1 MTFSRKDT
9 NKSARGAQAELLAE
23 QFLQQQGLFCIER
36 NYRCAAGEID
46 LIMRDQNMLIFVEV
60 RLRSNRFF
68 AQAAESV
75 NYRKQHK
82 ITRAAQH
89 FLLTRRLTDKVPCRF
104 DVIALDG
111 MQAENIE
118 WIQSAFNAA

>member
-1 MTFSRKDT
+1 MTFLRKDT
-9 NKSARGAQAELLAE
+9 NKSARGAQAEMLAAD
-23 QFLQQQGLFCIER
+23 FLQKQGLICIER
-36 NYRCAAGEID
+36 NYRCAGGEID
-46 LIMRDQNMLIFVEV
+46 LIMRDKNVVVFVEV

-68 AQAAESV
+68 TQAAESV

-111 MQAENIE
+111 MYTESID
-118 WIQSAFNAA
+118 WIQNAFNTA